1 MNIDA
6 HFHAW
11 QIARGD
17 YGWLTPELGPIYR
30 DVSVGHWWEQARRQ
44 AVEGGVLVQ
53 AAPTAA
59 ETDFLLGLADQHPQV
74 LGVVG
79 WVDLLAGDAPQ
90 QIRARAAHP
99 RLKGL
104 RPMLQD
110 LAATE
115 WILQQGAHQALVTM
129 AECDLVFDALIQP
142 RHLPIMAELVR
153 RHPTLRV
160 VIDHGAK
167 PLMSA
172 SPQAMQHWRS
182 GLQQLA
188 EQTQADR
195 LMCKLSG
202 LWTEAPSGHPCEHV
216 RPWAQT
222 LLDIWGPERLI
233 WGSDWPV
240 LELAGRYDQ
249 WRSWSLSWLEPL
261 GDAHR
266 RAVLG
271 GNAQRMY
278 RL

>member
-11 QIARGD
+11 RIDRGD
-17 YGWLTPELGPIYR
+17 YGWLTPALGAIYR
-30 DVSVGHWWEQARRQ
+30 DVPVGHWWLEAQSQ
-44 AVEGGVLVQ
+44 SVQGGVLVQ

-59 ETDFLLGLADQHPQV
+59 ETDFLLHLADQNPQV

-79 WVDLLAGDAPQ
+79 WVDMLAPDAPL

-110 LAATE
+110 LAATD
-115 WILQQGAHQALVTM
+115 WILQPAAHPALVAM
-129 AECDLVFDALIQP
+129 ADCNLVFDALIEP
-142 RHLPIMAELVR
+142 RHLAVMGELVE
-153 RHPTLRV
+153 RHPRLRV

-167 PLMSA
+167 PLMHA
-172 SPQAMQHWRS
+172 APDAMQAWRS

-188 EQTQADR
+188 QHTQADR
-195 LMCKLSG
+195 VMCKLSG
-202 LWTEAPSGHPCEHV
+202 LWTEAPQGQPCEHI
-216 RPWAQT
+216 RPWAQA
-222 LLDIWGPERLI
+222 LIDIWGPERLI

-240 LELAGRYDQ
+240 LELVGSYAQ
-249 WRSWSLSWLEPL
+249 WRSWSLKLLDPL
-261 GDAHR
+261 AAAQR
-266 RAVLG
+266 QAVLG
-271 GNAQRMY
+271 GNARHMY

>member
-1 MNIDA
+1 M
-6 HFHAW
+6 
-11 QIARGD
+11 
-17 YGWLTPELGPIYR
+17 
-30 DVSVGHWWEQARRQ
+30 
-44 AVEGGVLVQ
+44 
-53 AAPTAA
+53 
-59 ETDFLLGLADQHPQV
+59 
-74 LGVVG
+74 G
-79 WVDLLAGDAPQ
+79 WVDLQAGDAPQ

-182 GLQQLA
+182 GLQQLGRA
-188 EQTQADR
+188 NPGRSPHVQALWPVDR
-195 LMCKLSG
+195 SAKAVILANTCAPGRRRCSTSG
-202 LWTEAPSGHPCEHV
+202 GPSG
-216 RPWAQT
+216 
-222 LLDIWGPERLI
+222 
-233 WGSDWPV
+233 
-240 LELAGRYDQ
+240 
-249 WRSWSLSWLEPL
+249 
-261 GDAHR
+261 
-266 RAVLG
+266 
-271 GNAQRMY
+271 
-278 RL
+278 